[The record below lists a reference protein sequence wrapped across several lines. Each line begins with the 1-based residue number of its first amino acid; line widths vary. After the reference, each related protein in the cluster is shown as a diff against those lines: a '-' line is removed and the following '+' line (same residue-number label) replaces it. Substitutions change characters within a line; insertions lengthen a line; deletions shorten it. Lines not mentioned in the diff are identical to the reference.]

1 MRTPSRTYYSGGQV
15 RSEAYHVSGHLHRTD
30 GPALTLF
37 NKNGHIHSEE
47 FWLGGDK
54 VTAYDVLG
62 DTSEAFAWAMTNE

>member
-1 MRTPSRTYYSGGQV
+1 M
-15 RSEAYHVSGHLHRTD
+15 SGHLHRTD